1 MIHNIKLRARATP
14 VKLNELQGEEVL
26 YIGPPD
32 SPVCTDDT
40 GIVLVC
46 GGGKYVHL
54 IEDAGMV
61 HCVHPSMSA
70 ALDLLLSPDTLQSI
84 GCITPRMASNMQ
96 SEIDKHMAQWRALR
110 IENLKSELARLETLK

>member
-32 SPVCTDDT
+32 SPVSADDT
-40 GIVLVC
+40 GIVIVC
-46 GGGKYVHL
+46 GSGKYANL
-54 IEDAGMV
+54 IEDDGMV

-70 ALDLLLSPDTLQSI
+70 ALDLLLSPDILQSI
-84 GCITPRMASNMQ
+84 GLITPRMANNLQ
-96 SEIDKHMAQWRALR
+96 SEVNKQMAQWRALR
-110 IENLKSELARLETLK
+110 IENLKSELARLEALK

>member
-1 MIHNIKLRARATP
+1 MIHDIKPRARAAP
-14 VKLNELQGEEVL
+14 VKLSELHGEEVL

-40 GIVLVC
+40 GIVIVC
-46 GGGKYVHL
+46 GGGRYAHL

-70 ALDLLLSPDTLQSI
+70 VLDLLLSPDTLQSI
-84 GCITPRMASNMQ
+84 GLITPRMASNMR
-96 SEIDKHMAQWRALR
+96 SEIDKHMAQYRALR
-110 IENLKSELARLETLK
+110 IENLKSELARLESMK